1 MRTSI
6 AVLAGLSA
14 VATASAGVTFESDIV
29 ASVDGSIQFS
39 GALGYSVID
48 EPTNSVLSSG
58 LNNRRNAVWEFDLQ
72 SIPEGATITGATL
85 LLQPSSL
92 ISNLRPGAFVQFLV
106 RAGDGV
112 VTEDDHQNLAG
123 PTTLSASEIF
133 ATGGSGTPIG
143 TVLDIE
149 FTDLSGLQT
158 LVDDGEAWASVRAQT
173 LNFVTFQTVSLDTAD
188 SAAVVPTLVVEYIPA
203 PGALVALG
211 LVSLVGTR
219 RRQP

>member
-14 VATASAGVTFESDIV
+14 VATASAGMTFESDIV

-48 EPTNSVLSSG
+48 ESTNSVLSSG
-58 LNNRRNAVWEFDLQ
+58 GNNVRNAVWEFDLQ

-85 LLQPSSL
+85 QLQTSSL
-92 ISNLRPGAFVQFLV
+92 ISNLSSGALVHFHV

-123 PTTLSASEIF
+123 PTTLSATEIF

-143 TVLDIE
+143 TVLDIA

-173 LNFVTFQTVSLDTAD
+173 FNFVTFQTVSLDTAD
-188 SAAVVPTLVVEYIPA
+188 STAVVPTLVVEYIPA
-203 PGALVALG
+203 PGAIAVLG
-211 LVSLVGTR
+211 LAGLAGVR
-219 RRQP
+219 RRRA